1 MGGAVLSDV
10 FCNFLFSLK
19 VQKGINEF
27 LFKLLILRYLMDS
40 EGKMWKCSDTQ
51 LYLIEILRPAI
62 TSVRTP
68 SLQVRFCMIVLQK
81 VIGYLVFYCL
91 SSYCCFP
98 HRMKL

>member
-1 MGGAVLSDV
+1 MQCYFMCSVKSI
-10 FCNFLFSLK
+10 FFYFSLK

-40 EGKMWKCSDTQ
+40 EGKMWKCSDRQ

-68 SLQVRFCMIVLQK
+68 HQVRFCAT
-81 VIGYLVFYCL
+81 VFAQT
-91 SSYCCFP
+91 
-98 HRMKL
+98 